1 MVIILALLLE
11 RAQPFV
17 VVSSHVRSQ
26 HHYRAAL
33 QPEEGPGIKF
43 RTRAEEEKKEA
54 PVVEKAQMST
64 INAQLLAEIEAAKGS
79 IRLEAPQIEVREEVD
94 ISDVNPAVA
103 VASSVATICAAYFM
117 WQFTT
122 FMTISFAEHPFQSDF
137 YPVQRFAGL
146 VRQVVVGASS
156 LLTGLT
162 AATGIG
168 VGVLGIKVALDPPSQ
183 SAKTPTKEDDARERE
198 NSD

>member
-1 MVIILALLLE
+1 MTMMMVVMLLLE
-11 RAQPFV
+11 SAHPFV
-17 VVSSHVRSQ
+17 VSPGVRCRHRS
-26 HHYRAAL
+26 YAL
-33 QPEEGPGIKF
+33 QPEEGPTIKF

-94 ISDVNPAVA
+94 ISDVNPVVA
-103 VASSVATICAAYFM
+103 MTSSVATVCAAYFM
-117 WQFTT
+117 WKFTT

-137 YPVQRFAGL
+137 YPIQRFAGL
-146 VRQVVVGASS
+146 IRQVVVGASS

-162 AATGIG
+162 AAAGIG
-168 VGVLGIKVALDPPSQ
+168 VGVLGVKVALDPPSSRQ
-183 SAKTPTKEDDARERE
+183 ISTVDPATTEEDDR
-198 NSD
+198 